1 MKKTTKVKKKEK
13 LKRWQIITGLLI
25 TYALSAGASYVFLKD
40 RFAFESD
47 FITEIEARQALSEK
61 KEKSEQAGRL
71 YEASGNV
78 PVVKSGSLP
87 RKDRMLVIAEDTIRK
102 LVAEYDAK
110 LLDLY
115 LDRNGMI
122 YMDFSDEL
130 KKNYH
135 MDISQELSFLASL
148 FNGIRSSIP
157 GLTAMKIL
165 IEGKEAES
173 LGGHIDISKPIG
185 EEIAGIL

>member
-1 MKKTTKVKKKEK
+1 MKKTTKVNKNAGH
-13 LKRWQIITGLLI
+13 KRWQLVTVLLI
-25 TYALSAGASYVFLKD
+25 AYTLSAGASYVYLKD
-40 RFAFESD
+40 KFAFEST
-47 FITEIEARQALSEK
+47 FITEIEARQALSEHK
-61 KEKSEQAGRL
+61 KKLEQTGRL
-71 YEASGNV
+71 YETGGSV
-78 PVVKSGSLP
+78 PAVKSGTVP
-87 RKDRMLVIAEDTIRK
+87 RKGRMLVIAEDTIRK
-102 LVAEYDAK
+102 LVEEYDAK

-135 MDISQELSFLASL
+135 MDISQELNFLAGL
-148 FNGIRSSIP
+148 FNGIRSSVP

-165 IEGKEAES
+165 IEGKETDS

-185 EEIAGIL
+185 EEIAGII

>member
-1 MKKTTKVKKKEK
+1 MKKTTKVENKAGYN
-13 LKRWQIITGLLI
+13 RWLIIAVLLI
-25 TYALSAGASYVFLKD
+25 TYALSAGASYMFLKD
-40 RFAFESD
+40 RFAFEST

-71 YEASGNV
+71 YETSGHV
-78 PVVKSGSLP
+78 PAVKSGTVP
-87 RKDRMLVIAEDTIRK
+87 RKDRMLVIAEDTIKR
-102 LVAEYDAK
+102 LIEEYDAK

-115 LDRNGMI
+115 LDRDGMI

-135 MDISQELSFLASL
+135 MDISQELTFLAGL
-148 FNGIRSSIP
+148 FNNLRSSIP

-165 IEGKEAES
+165 IEGKETDS

-185 EEIAGIL
+185 EEIAGIF

>member
-1 MKKTTKVKKKEK
+1 MKKTKKVKKKAK
-13 LKRWQIITGLLI
+13 HKRWPLVTVLLI
-25 TYALSAGASYVFLKD
+25 AYVLSAGASYIFLKD
-40 RFAFESD
+40 KFAFEST
-47 FITEIEARQALSEK
+47 FITEIEARQALSKHK
-61 KEKSEQAGRL
+61 KKPEQTGRL
-71 YEASGNV
+71 YETKGTIPA
-78 PVVKSGSLP
+78 VKSGTVP
-87 RKDRMLVIAEDTIRK
+87 RKGRMLVIAEDTIK
-102 LVAEYDAK
+102 KIVKEYDVK

-135 MDISQELSFLASL
+135 MDISQELNFLAGL
-148 FNGIRSSIP
+148 FNGIRSSVP

-165 IEGKEAES
+165 IEGEETDS

-185 EEIAGIL
+185 EEIAGII

>member
-1 MKKTTKVKKKEK
+1 MKKTEKVRKEAEYN
-13 LKRWQIITGLLI
+13 RWPLVTVLLI
-25 TYALSAGASYVFLKD
+25 TYALSAGASYIFLKD
-40 RFAFESD
+40 RFAFEST
-47 FITEIEARQALSEK
+47 FITEIEARQALSEHK
-61 KEKSEQAGRL
+61 KKPKQTGRL
-71 YEASGNV
+71 YETKGSV
-78 PVVKSGSLP
+78 PAIKSGTVP
-87 RKDRMLVIAEDTIRK
+87 RKGRMLVIAEDNIRK
-102 LVAEYDAK
+102 LVEEYDVK

-135 MDISQELSFLASL
+135 MDISQELNFLTGL
-148 FNGIRSSIP
+148 FNGVRSSVP

-165 IEGKEAES
+165 IEGKETDS

-185 EEIAGIL
+185 EEIAGII

>member
-1 MKKTTKVKKKEK
+1 MKKTKKGNSKTKNR
-13 LKRWQIITGLLI
+13 RWPIVIVLLFVYI
-25 TYALSAGASYVFLKD
+25 LSAGVSYFLLKD
-40 RFAFESD
+40 EFAFEST
-47 FITEIEARQALSEK
+47 FITEIQTRQALSESK
-61 KEKSEQAGRL
+61 KKPEQTCIL
-71 YEASGNV
+71 YETSESV
-78 PVVKSGSLP
+78 PAVKSGTVP

-102 LVAEYDAK
+102 MVEEYDVK

-115 LDRNGMI
+115 LDRDGLI

-135 MDISQELSFLASL
+135 MDISQELTFLAGL
-148 FNGIRSSIP
+148 FNNLRLSIP

-165 IEGKEAES
+165 IDGKEIDS

-185 EEIAGIL
+185 EEIAGIF

>member
-1 MKKTTKVKKKEK
+1 MKKTKKGKKMTKNS
-13 LKRWQIITGLLI
+13 RWPIVMVLLSV
-25 TYALSAGASYVFLKD
+25 YLLSAGASYFFLKD
-40 RFAFESD
+40 KFTFEST
-47 FITEIEARQALSEK
+47 FITEIEARQALNENK
-61 KEKSEQAGRL
+61 KKLKQTGRL
-71 YEASGNV
+71 YESSGSV
-78 PVVKSGSLP
+78 PAVKSGTVP

-102 LVAEYDAK
+102 LVEEYDVK

-115 LDRNGMI
+115 LDTDGVI

-135 MDISQELSFLASL
+135 MDISQELNFLTGL
-148 FNGIRSSIP
+148 FNGLRSNNP

-165 IEGKEAES
+165 IEGKEIDS

-185 EEIAGIL
+185 EEIAGIF

>member
-1 MKKTTKVKKKEK
+1 MKKTKKGNKKTKNR
-13 LKRWQIITGLLI
+13 RWPIVIVLLFVYI
-25 TYALSAGASYVFLKD
+25 LSAGVSYFILKD
-40 RFAFESD
+40 KFAFEST
-47 FITEIEARQALSEK
+47 FITEIQTRQALSEIK
-61 KEKSEQAGRL
+61 KKPKQTGRL
-71 YEASGNV
+71 YETSESVPAVKSGNV
-78 PVVKSGSLP
+78 P

-102 LVAEYDAK
+102 MVEEYDVK

-115 LDRNGMI
+115 LDRDGLI

-135 MDISQELSFLASL
+135 MDISEELNFLAGL
-148 FNGIRSSIP
+148 FNNLRLSIP

-165 IEGKEAES
+165 IEGKETDS

-185 EEIAGIL
+185 EEIAGIF

>member
-1 MKKTTKVKKKEK
+1 MKKTKKGKKKTK
-13 LKRWQIITGLLI
+13 NRRWPIVMVLLCV
-25 TYALSAGASYVFLKD
+25 YLFSAGASYIFLKD
-40 RFAFESD
+40 KFAFEST
-47 FITEIEARQALSEK
+47 FITEIEARLALNENK
-61 KEKSEQAGRL
+61 KKLKQTGRL
-71 YEASGNV
+71 YESSGSV
-78 PVVKSGSLP
+78 PAVKSGTVP

-102 LVAEYDAK
+102 LVEKYDVK

-115 LDRNGMI
+115 LDTDGVI

-135 MDISQELSFLASL
+135 MDISQELNFLTGL
-148 FNGIRSSIP
+148 FNGVRSINP

-165 IEGKEAES
+165 IEGKEADS

-185 EEIAGIL
+185 EDIAGIF

>member
-1 MKKTTKVKKKEK
+1 MKKTTKVNKKTGH
-13 LKRWQIITGLLI
+13 KRWPIITVLLI
-25 TYALSAGASYVFLKD
+25 TYALSAGVSYIFLKD
-40 RFAFESD
+40 KFAFEST

-61 KEKSEQAGRL
+61 KENSKQAGRL
-71 YEASGNV
+71 YETGGHV
-78 PVVKSGSLP
+78 PAVKSGTVP

-102 LVAEYDAK
+102 LIEEYDAK

-115 LDRNGMI
+115 LDRDGMI

-165 IEGKEAES
+165 IEGEEAES

-185 EEIAGIL
+185 EEIAGII